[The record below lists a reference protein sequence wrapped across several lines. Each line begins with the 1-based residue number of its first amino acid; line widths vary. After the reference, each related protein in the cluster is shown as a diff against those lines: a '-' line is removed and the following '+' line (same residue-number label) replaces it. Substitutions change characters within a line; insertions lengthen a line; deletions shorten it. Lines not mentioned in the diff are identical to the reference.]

1 MLFEWPPMAANGF
14 DGRLEQKGIKDRPM
28 YMHSMTIVLFAVA
41 SSLVFQIF
49 TTNNLQRFGEA

>member
-1 MLFEWPPMAANGF
+1 MATNGF
-14 DGRLEQKGIKDRPM
+14 DGRLGQKGIKDRPM